1 MGAVKGSG
9 LGLVG
14 ASIGLAVFLQ
24 IKTWH
29 EPLWQ
34 WNSEGVNGSEERTVY
49 QRKSLSVERKL
60 WLINGVSFAAGL
72 LLTVA
77 GYDLEKRQERHK
89 LRDQAMQDSLKR
101 IEGVGR

>member
-1 MGAVKGSG
+1 MGAVKRSG

-14 ASIGLAVFLQ
+14 ASIVLAIFLQ

-29 EPLWQ
+29 EPLWP
-34 WNSEGVNGSEERTVY
+34 WNLHDANGPEETTVH
-49 QRKSLSVERKL
+49 QQNLTGQRKL
-60 WLINGVSFAAGL
+60 WLIDGISFAAGL

-77 GYDLEKRQERHK
+77 GYDLEKRKERRE

>member
-9 LGLVG
+9 LVLVG
-14 ASIGLAVFLQ
+14 AAIGLAVFLQ

-34 WNSEGVNGSEERTVY
+34 WKLDGVNRPEETLLY
-49 QRKSLSVERKL
+49 PQDLSGQRIP
-60 WLINGVSFAAGL
+60 WLIDGISFAAGL

-101 IEGVGR
+101 IEEVGR

>member
-1 MGAVKGSG
+1 MGAVKRSG
-9 LGLVG
+9 LALVG
-14 ASIGLAVFLQ
+14 AAIGLAVFLQ
-24 IKTWH
+24 IKTWQ

-34 WNSEGVNGSEERTVY
+34 WKQDSANRSEETSVRHQDPSG
-49 QRKSLSVERKL
+49 QRIP
-60 WLINGVSFAAGL
+60 WLIDGISFAAGL

-101 IEGVGR
+101 IEEVGR

>member
-1 MGAVKGSG
+1 MGAVKTSS

-14 ASIGLAVFLQ
+14 FSIGWAVFLI

-29 EPLWQ
+29 EPLGQ
-34 WNSEGVNGSEERTVY
+34 WKLDGVNGSEQTTVH
-49 QRKSLSVERKL
+49 QQNQSGQRKL
-60 WLINGVSFAAGL
+60 WLFDGISFAAGL

-89 LRDQAMQDSLKR
+89 LRDQAMRDSLKR